1 VGSDGIDGNPWPLL
15 EAMKRGLRR
24 EGITYRMLAA
34 RMGLSE
40 ASVKRLFSTGRLSL
54 AQVLAVC
61 EAIGTD
67 LAELA
72 RAAAA
77 RASEARQLSLAQERA
92 LAADPRLLL
101 LFHLLVGGW
110 TVADI
115 AREYRFEAPERTL
128 LLARL
133 DRLGM
138 IELLPGE
145 RVRLKVAR
153 DFAWR
158 SNGPIRRRYGAQVLR
173 EFLHDGFDGEGA
185 LLRFEVR
192 ELGEASLHVL
202 RRRMERLAQEATELA
217 ELDASLPPARRRSVG
232 VALAMRP
239 WTFSLAEALRAD
251 HTAAPRTRKR

>member
-1 VGSDGIDGNPWPLL
+1 MDTPANNPWPLV

-24 EGITYRMLAA
+24 ERITYKALAA

-40 ASVKRLFSTGRLSL
+40 ASIKRMFSTGRFSL

-61 EAIGTD
+61 EALGTD
-67 LAELA
+67 IGELG
-72 RAAAA
+72 RSAAA
-77 RASEARQLSLAQERA
+77 RASEARQLSLPQERA

-101 LFHLLVGGW
+101 LFHLLAGGW
-110 TVADI
+110 KVADI
-115 AREYRFEAPERTL
+115 AREYRLDGPERTL

-153 DFAWR
+153 DFTWR

-173 EFLHDGFDGEGA
+173 EFLHDAFDGERA

-192 ELGEASLHVL
+192 ELSEASLHVL
-202 RRRMERLAQEATELA
+202 RRRLERLAQEVTELA
-217 ELDASLPPARRRSVG
+217 ELDASLPAARRRSVG

-239 WTFSLAEALRAD
+239 WTFSMAQALKAD
-251 HTAAPRTRKR
+251 PAVGTGRR

>member
-1 VGSDGIDGNPWPLL
+1 MGSDAITANPWPLVD
-15 EAMKRGLRR
+15 AMKRGLRR
-24 EGITYRMLAA
+24 EGLTYAALAR

-40 ASVKRLFSTGRLSL
+40 ASIKRMFSTGRFSL

-61 EAIGTD
+61 EALGTD
-67 LAELA
+67 LGELGRTTAA
-72 RAAAA
+72 RAA
-77 RASEARQLSLAQERA
+77 EARQLSLPQERA

-101 LFHLLVGGW
+101 LFHLLVAGW
-110 TVADI
+110 QLADI
-115 AREYRFEAPERTL
+115 AREYGLDGPERTL

-138 IELLPGE
+138 IDLLPGD
-145 RVRLKVAR
+145 RLRLKVAR

-158 SNGPIRRRYGAQVLR
+158 SNGPIRRRYGPQVLR
-173 EFLHDGFDGEGA
+173 EFLHDGFDGERA

-202 RRRMERLAQEATELA
+202 RRRLERLAQEVTELA
-217 ELDASLPPARRRSVG
+217 ELDATLPGARRRSVG

-239 WTFSLAEALRAD
+239 WTFSLTEALKAG
-251 HTAAPRTRKR
+251 AAPGKGKRKR